1 MNFTCSRIYRYEV
14 VDATLPMGSTTGFWS
29 ILCAYIIPGVIL
41 AVIIVLALI
50 RKFAPAL
57 VMKIKGWIGLSDAEG
72 GARLRHA
79 KIKDRAGGG
88 TWHDHA
94 KEIVS
99 DLKEQKIHERRAD
112 NNDEE
117 LDSNPD
123 EMQKEQD
130 PSSSSSE
137 LAKNGDKEDDSDS
150 FSLSDSDDSG
160 ASDFESDE
168 DSDNLL

>member
-1 MNFTCSRIYRYEV
+1 MCIRDS
-14 VDATLPMGSTTGFWS
+14 ATLPMSSTTGFWS

-41 AVIIVLALI
+41 AVIVVLALI

-57 VMKIKGWIGLSDAEG
+57 VIKLKGWIGLSDAEG

-99 DLKEQKIHERRAD
+99 DLKEQKIHEHRAD

-117 LDSNPD
+117 LNSNPD
-123 EMQKEQD
+123 EMQREHD
-130 PSSSSSE
+130 SSSSSE
-137 LAKNGDKEDDSDS
+137 LAKSGDKDDSDS
-150 FSLSDSDDSG
+150 FSMSDSDDSG

-168 DSDNLL
+168 VSDELL